1 MNGKIWWNM
10 QQSAIR
16 LLLCVKLGWPPHLA
30 FVSTSNLLEAE
41 IEQLRNVKPEV
52 LREIEKRTR

>member
-1 MNGKIWWNM
+1 MDGKIWWDT
-10 QQSAIR
+10 QHPPVR

-30 FVSTSNLLEAE
+30 FVSTSDLLEAE

-52 LREIEKRTR
+52 LREIKKRTR